1 MIQLEIEGSEFFNET
16 KQEFYYTNPCVV
28 MLEHSLLSVAKWES
42 KWKKPFLSSRKDD
55 VLTNA
60 ALYDYFRCME
70 VEPCIESMWPVS
82 LSPSQYQKLLKYID
96 EEQTATKFYSYKK
109 DKTLSRQ
116 TITSELIYYWMASLN
131 IPFECE
137 RWHLSRLLTLIHI
150 ASVKGQTGKK
160 MTQKETMQMYAELNE
175 KRKRQYNTRG

>member
-1 MIQLEIEGSEFFNET
+1 MLQLNVEGSEFFNEQ
-16 KQEFYYTNPCVV
+16 KQEFYYVNPCVV
-28 MLEHSLLSVAKWES
+28 TLEHSLLSVSKWES

-55 VLTNA
+55 ELTNA

-70 VEPCIESMWPVS
+70 VEPCEETMWPVS
-82 LSPSQYQKLLKYID
+82 LSQSQYKALIKYID

-116 TITSELIYYWMASLN
+116 TVTSELIYYWMASLH

-137 RWHLSRLLTLIHI
+137 RWHLSRLLTLIHV

-160 MTQKETMQMYAELNE
+160 MTRQETMAMYAELNE
-175 KRKRQYNTRG
+175 KRRQQYKTRG

>member
-1 MIQLEIEGSEFFNET
+1 MIQLEIESSEFFNDA
-16 KQEFYYTNPCVV
+16 KQEFFYTEACIVT
-28 MLEHSLLSVAKWES
+28 LEHSLLSVAKWES

-55 VLTNA
+55 TLTDVS
-60 ALYDYFRCME
+60 LYDYFRCME
-70 VEPCIESMWPVS
+70 VEPCKEPMWPVS
-82 LSPSQYQKLLKYID
+82 LSQSQYKTLIKYID

-116 TITSELIYYWMASLN
+116 TVTSELIYYWMASLN

-137 RWHLSRLLTLIHI
+137 KWHLSRLLTLIHV

-160 MTQKETMQMYAELNE
+160 MTKRETMQMYADLNE
-175 KRKRQYNTRG
+175 KRRQQYKTRG